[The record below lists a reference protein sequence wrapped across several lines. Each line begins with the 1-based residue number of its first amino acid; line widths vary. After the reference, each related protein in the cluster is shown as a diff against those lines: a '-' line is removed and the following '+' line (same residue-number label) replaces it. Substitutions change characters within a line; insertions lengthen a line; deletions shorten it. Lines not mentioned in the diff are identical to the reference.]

1 MTENMTETVRLVS
14 NRSDTFLHSLRVG
27 PSLRLA
33 AADVLCRM
41 LPLYAYDPGT
51 KATAHRID
59 LSGELHE
66 IWLVLQTIE
75 WVLSQHA
82 CLNEPPQDQRDEQ
95 RTVLYE
101 EALVCI
107 RIATRYLQYLDIHK
121 LQIALNDPN
130 GTYKPPSPLDDF
142 ITPGNR

>member
-1 MTENMTETVRLVS
+1 MTENMTETVRLAS

-66 IWLVLQTIE
+66 TWLVLQTIE
-75 WVLSQHA
+75 GVLSQHA
-82 CLNEPPQDQRDEQ
+82 RLNEPPQD
-95 RTVLYE
+95 RTDRIWHLHLQGLSIRQI
-101 EALVCI
+101 EAETGVP
-107 RIATRYLQYLDIHK
+107 RNTIHRTI
-121 LQIALNDPN
+121 LRVSESN
-130 GTYKPPSPLDDF
+130 
-142 ITPGNR
+142 